1 MVQISTRV
9 ADITGRLSLISKKRE
24 VNMLK
29 KIVFISVL
37 TILLVLVAS
46 PFVYAQYTGGP
57 PNPSSGAAGS
67 SVTWEA
73 GGFTP
78 GETVNFYFCSQRIFV
93 GSATAGQTGTAN
105 ITFNVPTTSDTGD
118 CTLRAIGST
127 SSVEVTTTFTVLGT
141 GTGLAST
148 GAQILFWLMAG
159 AALIAIGVAFVRRQQ
174 PSS

>member
-1 MVQISTRV
+1 MF
-9 ADITGRLSLISKKRE
+9 
-24 VNMLK
+24 K

-37 TILLVLVAS
+37 TILLVLISS

-57 PNPSSGAAGS
+57 PSPSSGSTGTT
-67 SVTWEA
+67 VTWEA

-93 GSATAGQTGTAN
+93 GSATAGETGTAS
-105 ITFNVPTTSDTGD
+105 ISFTIPTTSDTGD
-118 CTLRAIGST
+118 CTLRAIGAT
-127 SSVEVTTTFTVLGT
+127 SGTEVTTTFTVIGT

-148 GAQILFWLMAG
+148 GAQVLFWLMAG

-174 PSS
+174 PVS